1 MWPFSR
7 PAAAPVIRL
16 FTPARAA
23 ACAAIHAGAFH
34 RGWSAQEIAALGM
47 EPSVLAHVALDST
60 QTSVLGF
67 SLARCAGQEAEIL
80 TIVVDAARRGRGLGR
95 LLLQTQ
101 LDALALQGV
110 REVFLEAGLQPGGRA
125 QGLLRQARPGAR
137 HGAHSAPGASLSRTE
152 LGFGP
157 SRACVAGQR
166 SARMMAQFL
175 FGQGKG
181 SDFAVSG

>member
-110 REVFLEAGLQPGGRA
+110 REVFLEVEADNVAALTLYKRLGFSQVGERKA
-125 QGLLRQARPGAR
+125 YYARPGQ
-137 HGAHSAPGASLSRTE
+137 APATALILRRE
-152 LGFGP
+152 Q
-157 SRACVAGQR
+157 A
-166 SARMMAQFL
+166 
-175 FGQGKG
+175 
-181 SDFAVSG
+181 

>member
-34 RGWSAQEIAALGM
+34 RGWSAQVFAALGM

-110 REVFLEAGLQPGGRA
+110 REVFLEVEADNVAALTLYKRLGFSQVGERKA
-125 QGLLRQARPGAR
+125 YYARPGQ
-137 HGAHSAPGASLSRTE
+137 APATALILRRE
-152 LGFGP
+152 Q
-157 SRACVAGQR
+157 A
-166 SARMMAQFL
+166 
-175 FGQGKG
+175 
-181 SDFAVSG
+181 

>member
-7 PAAAPVIRL
+7 SAAAPVIRL

-110 REVFLEAGLQPGGRA
+110 REVFLEVEADNVAALTLYKRLGFSQVGERKA
-125 QGLLRQARPGAR
+125 YYARPGQ
-137 HGAHSAPGASLSRTE
+137 APATALILRRE
-152 LGFGP
+152 Q
-157 SRACVAGQR
+157 A
-166 SARMMAQFL
+166 
-175 FGQGKG
+175 
-181 SDFAVSG
+181 

>member
-7 PAAAPVIRL
+7 PPADPVIRL

-34 RGWSAQEIAALGM
+34 RGWSAQEIGALAA

-110 REVFLEAGLQPGGRA
+110 REVFLEGEADNVAALTLYKRLGFSQVGERKA
-125 QGLLRQARPGAR
+125 YYARPGQ
-137 HGAHSAPGASLSRTE
+137 APATALILRRE
-152 LGFGP
+152 Q
-157 SRACVAGQR
+157 A
-166 SARMMAQFL
+166 
-175 FGQGKG
+175 
-181 SDFAVSG
+181 

>member
-110 REVFLEAGLQPGGRA
+110 REVFLEVEADNVAALTLYKRLGFSQVGERKA
-125 QGLLRQARPGAR
+125 YYARPGQ
-137 HGAHSAPGASLSRTE
+137 AP
-152 LGFGP
+152 
-157 SRACVAGQR
+157 AGHR

>member
-16 FTPARAA
+16 FTAARAA

-95 LLLQTQ
+95 LLLQAQ

-110 REVFLEAGLQPGGRA
+110 REVFLEVEADNVAALTLYKRLGFSQVGERKA
-125 QGLLRQARPGAR
+125 YYARPGQ
-137 HGAHSAPGASLSRTE
+137 APATALILRRE
-152 LGFGP
+152 Q
-157 SRACVAGQR
+157 A
-166 SARMMAQFL
+166 
-175 FGQGKG
+175 
-181 SDFAVSG
+181 